1 MRIGIISDT
10 HDNIP
15 AIRKAVELFNEREV
29 DFVIHLGD
37 IVAPFCF
44 DEFDKL
50 NMDFI
55 GVFGN
60 NDGEWLYLEEKAK
73 NRLFKPPYEIELD
86 GKSFVL
92 MHEPFGMEKLAKEY
106 DYCLY
111 GHLHK
116 IDIRKTKRGHII
128 NPGELCGYLTGKRTL
143 VILNTTTNEAELI
156 TV

>member
-1 MRIGIISDT
+1 MKIGIVSDT

-15 AIRKAVELFNEREV
+15 AIEAAVELFNKRCV
-29 DFVIHLGD
+29 DFVLHLGD
-37 IVAPFCF
+37 IVSPFCF
-44 DEFDKL
+44 DTFNRLK
-50 NMDFI
+50 MDFL

-86 GKSFVL
+86 NKSFIL
-92 MHEPFGMEKLAKEY
+92 MHEPFGIEKLAKEY

-128 NPGELCGYLTGKRTL
+128 NPGELCGYLTGKKTL
-143 VILNTTTNEAELI
+143 AILDTIKNETELI

>member
-1 MRIGIISDT
+1 MKIGIISDS

-15 AIRKAVELFNEREV
+15 AIESAVKIFNDYPV

-37 IVAPFCF
+37 IVSPFCF
-44 DEFDKL
+44 DTLDKL

-60 NDGEWLYLEEKAK
+60 NDGEWLYLEEKAR
-73 NRLFKPPYEIELD
+73 NRLHKPPYEMELE

-92 MHEPFGMEKLAKEY
+92 MHEPFGIDKLAKEY

-116 IDIRKTKRGHII
+116 IDIRKTEKGHII
-128 NPGELCGYLTGKRTL
+128 NPGELCGYLTGKKTL
-143 VILNTTTNEAELI
+143 VILDTKTNEAKLI